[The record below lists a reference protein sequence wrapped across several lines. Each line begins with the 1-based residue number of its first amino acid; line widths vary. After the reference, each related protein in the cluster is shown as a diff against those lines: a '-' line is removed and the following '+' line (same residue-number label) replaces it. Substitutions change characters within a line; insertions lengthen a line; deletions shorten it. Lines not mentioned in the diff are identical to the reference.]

1 MNLMKNI
8 KLSFLIPSLFIFSTV
23 FALSDKLSNGVVA
36 AKHFWFYLSIGVCA
50 IGMVTHSLFVCN
62 SKIKL
67 VIADLLLLFI
77 CLIGLLPFLSGAE
90 AANTHLVLM
99 TLLFVLYVFFRITL
113 SLGQV
118 YKYVLLLLL
127 ITTALVE
134 GVWGL
139 RQLYGLTPSQ
149 HSLFCMTG
157 SFFNPGPYAGYLAV
171 IVPLTFY
178 YLLAGYKVW
187 KKKINRRYLLF
198 YIRWILSL
206 LTCMVVLLVLPAAMS
221 RAAWLAASG
230 GCGVV
235 ACSFLLQKYSV
246 KAYFSTH
253 RKKLLIAFPLM
264 FILTTLCVYEIYQLK
279 KDSADGRLLIWKN
292 TVYAIVNH
300 PMGVGLGNFAGAYG
314 NEQIAY
320 FSSGKA
326 SEREKLVAG
335 NPEYAFNEYL
345 QIALELGIPGLLLF
359 FSLVSYALYKGICNR
374 LYAPVAS
381 LVALLVFA
389 FMSYPFSVLPFLIV
403 FVLLVAVCVTDV
415 QKSGMKGVRTIV
427 VAPLTL
433 LVVAVC
439 LYNMLPVYKACKDW
453 NQAKVLYGLGLYP
466 EVKEQYESLYSH
478 LQDNPAFLFEYGRIL
493 SRMEAYAGSNDV
505 LRIGMK
511 KSCDPMFYNIMGQ
524 NFQHLKAYKLAEES
538 YSKAAF
544 MVPHKLYPYYLLTKL
559 YIETEEQQKVLE
571 TAKILMESSPK
582 VHSPAIDE
590 MRNEIRLLMK
600 DYKTELSQ
608 N

>member
-1 MNLMKNI
+1 MNEKIIL
-8 KLSFLIPSLFIFSTV
+8 KLILFIPFIVVLSTV
-23 FALSDKLSNGVVA
+23 FAFSDKLANGVLT

-50 IGMVTHSLFVCN
+50 IGMVTHSLFVSN

-90 AANTHLVLM
+90 AANTHLILM
-99 TLLFVLYVFFRITL
+99 TLLFVLYVYFRITL
-113 SLGQV
+113 SFGRV
-118 YKYVLLLLL
+118 YKYVLMLLV

-134 GVWGL
+134 GMWGL
-139 RQLYGLTPSQ
+139 RQLYGLTSSQ
-149 HSLFCMTG
+149 HSLFRMTG

-171 IVPLTFY
+171 IVPLALY
-178 YLLAGYKVW
+178 YVFADYKVW
-187 KKKINRRYLLF
+187 TKHWNQCYLLF

-206 LTCMVVLLVLPAAMS
+206 LTCMVVLPALPATMS
-221 RAAWLAASG
+221 RAAWLAVAG
-230 GCGVV
+230 GCGFV
-235 ACSFLLQKYSV
+235 ACSFLLRKYPV

-253 RKKLLIAFPLM
+253 RKKLLIAIPLM
-264 FILTTLCVYEIYQLK
+264 FILMTLCVYGIYQLK
-279 KDSADGRLLIWKN
+279 KDSADGRALIWKN
-292 TVYAIVNH
+292 SVHAIVNH
-300 PMGVGLGNFAGAYG
+300 PMGVGMGNFAGAYG
-314 NEQIAY
+314 DEQIAY

-326 SEREKLVAG
+326 SEREKLIAG

-415 QKSGMKGVRTIV
+415 QKSGMKGVRMIV
-427 VAPLTL
+427 VAPLTFL
-433 LVVAVC
+433 IVAVC
-439 LYNMLPVYKACKDW
+439 LYNRLPVYKAYKDW
-453 NQAKVLYGLGLYP
+453 SQAKVLYGLGLYP
-466 EVKEQYESLYSH
+466 EVKEQYESLHPY

-493 SRMEAYAGSNDV
+493 SRMGAYAGSNDV

-559 YIETEEQQKVLE
+559 YVQTGEQQKALKTTE
-571 TAKILMESSPK
+571 ILMRSNPK

-600 DYKTELSQ
+600 DY
-608 N
+608 